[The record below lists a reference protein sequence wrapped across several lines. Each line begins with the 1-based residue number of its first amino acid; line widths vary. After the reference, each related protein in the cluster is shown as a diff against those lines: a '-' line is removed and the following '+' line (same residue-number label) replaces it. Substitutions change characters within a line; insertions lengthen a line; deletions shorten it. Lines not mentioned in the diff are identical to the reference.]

1 MHGKEASEGRC
12 GASCE
17 RADAARRAAGP
28 KGKPSAR
35 QGFACVAR
43 ERCPVP
49 LGAGGGLRIT
59 ALTSLERHQAFR
71 RSVALSCLPGA
82 TRAVAPY
89 FRIGSL

>member
-1 MHGKEASEGRC
+1 MHGAKASEGRC
-12 GASCE
+12 GASYK
-17 RADAARRAAGP
+17 RADKARRAAGP
-28 KGKPSAR
+28 VPS
-35 QGFACVAR
+35 
-43 ERCPVP
+43 
-49 LGAGGGLRIT
+49 GAGGGLRIT